1 MANFDKKISDTA
13 VRIGPVRFCYANVF
27 HPRKKEDGSDGKYGI
42 TPLIDESDA
51 ARLKLIN
58 DAINAAKELA
68 KTKGIKLTS
77 TSKTPLRNGDTDRPD
92 DETFAG
98 KWFFNANCQKKPGV
112 FVRQDDGTIVPAL
125 DEDDFYSGCWGVVT
139 VNFYPYD
146 SNGNKG
152 VGAGLN
158 NVMKT
163 QDGDRLSGGSSAASD
178 FGDLG
183 SFGDPL
189 DCLN

>member
-1 MANFDKKISDTA
+1 
-13 VRIGPVRFCYANVF
+13 
-27 HPRKKEDGSDGKYGI
+27 
-42 TPLIDESDA
+42 
-51 ARLKLIN
+51 
-58 DAINAAKELA
+58 
-68 KTKGIKLTS
+68 
-77 TSKTPLRNGDTDRPD
+77 
-92 DETFAG
+92 
-98 KWFFNANCQKKPGV
+98 
-112 FVRQDDGTIVPAL
+112 
-125 DEDDFYSGCWGVVT
+125 VVT

-152 VGAGLN
+152 IGAGLN